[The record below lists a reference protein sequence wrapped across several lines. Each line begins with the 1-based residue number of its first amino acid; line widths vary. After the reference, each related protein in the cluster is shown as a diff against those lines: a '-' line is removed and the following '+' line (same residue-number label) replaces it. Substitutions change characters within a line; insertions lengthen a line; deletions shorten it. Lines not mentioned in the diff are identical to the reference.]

1 MPTLC
6 SNTLEKLSNRPRF
19 EDFRRTVER
28 IIAERGDEIA
38 FMVLFGSMAKG
49 TWMPYSDY
57 DLLIGL
63 NYDDGKRFID
73 RIGEFQLLLHTD
85 ADVFPYSKSEWQKMF
100 REFHLLILEALD
112 GGVVL
117 VDDGSFAQMRLQ
129 FEKWLQEGIIQRK
142 ERGWKR
148 VTTHTG

>member
-6 SNTLEKLSNRPRF
+6 YDTLEKLSDRPRF
-19 EDFRRTVER
+19 EAFRRTVER

-38 FMVLFGSMAKG
+38 FLVLFGSMAKG
-49 TWMPYSDY
+49 TWLPYSDY

-63 NYDDGKRFID
+63 KEDDGKRFID
-73 RIGEFQLLLHTD
+73 RLGEFQSLLHTD
-85 ADVFPYSKSEWQKMF
+85 ADVFPYSRSEWQKMF
-100 REFHLLILEALD
+100 HDFHLLMLEALD
-112 GGVVL
+112 SGIVL

-129 FEKWLQEGIIQRK
+129 FEKWLQEGIIQRRK
-142 ERGWKR
+142 RGWKR

>member
-6 SNTLEKLSNRPRF
+6 SNTLENLSNRPRF
-19 EDFRRTVER
+19 EDFRRSVER

-63 NYDDGKRFID
+63 NHDDGKRFID

-85 ADVFPYSKSEWQKMF
+85 ADVFPYSRSEWQKMF
-100 REFHLLILEALD
+100 RDFHLLLLEALD
-112 GGVVL
+112 RGIVL
-117 VDDGSFAQMRLQ
+117 VDDGSFVQMRAQ
-129 FEKWLQEGIIQRK
+129 FEGWLRDGVIQRR
-142 ERGWKR
+142 ERGWKLK
-148 VTTHTG
+148 VG